1 MAYKY
6 VAYDDD
12 DNVVKGTIDAADL
25 GQAEEALANVGYTP
39 ISLKRTRPMP
49 SLEQAFPSLYGI
61 KTDDVITFT
70 RQLATLLEAGLTLP
84 QSLQLL
90 EVQVESAS
98 FKKIVI
104 GLRTELEAGKSFS
117 QALAQYPKA
126 FTDIYVHTA
135 AAGEQSGDLA
145 LALTQAVDYIERGQI
160 AIKKA
165 KRAMIYPSF
174 ILGTGL
180 VVILVL
186 VYFVLPK
193 LLGMFEKMDAELP
206 LPTRILMFVSDGMQD
221 YGMIIIPVLIG
232 AIVAIVAYTKTS
244 SGKAV
249 QDRIMLRLPMLGK
262 LVLLSNMALFTR
274 TSSTLLRAG
283 VSLPRIMDIV
293 SQTATNGVIKD
304 GLREVSEA
312 LVQGH
317 GLSRPMAMN
326 QKIFPPL
333 LVQMITVGE
342 QTGTLDSSMENV
354 ANFYEQEVNNR
365 VDALTSIL
373 EPVAIAGLAIVVGF
387 VAISVIM
394 PMYDVLGTVSG

>member
-1 MAYKY
+1 MGYKY
-6 VAYDDD
+6 VAYDED
-12 DNVVKGTIDAADL
+12 DNIVKGSIDAPDIS
-25 GQAEEALANVGYTP
+25 QAEEALANVGYTP
-39 ISLKRTRPMP
+39 ISLKKARGMP
-49 SLEQAFPSLYGI
+49 NMEEVFPSLYGI
-61 KTDDVITFT
+61 KTDDVITFS
-70 RQLATLLEAGLTLP
+70 RQLSTLLEAGLTLP

-90 EVQVESAS
+90 ELQVESAA
-98 FKKIVI
+98 FKRIVI

-145 LALTQAVDYIERGQI
+145 LALKQAVDYIERGQM

-174 ILGTGL
+174 IIGVGFL
-180 VVILVL
+180 VVLLL

-193 LLGMFEKMDAELP
+193 LLGMFEKMDVELP
-206 LPTRILMFVSDGMQD
+206 LPTRILLFVSDGMQD
-221 YGMIIIPVLIG
+221 YGMIIIPALIVV
-232 AIVAIVAYTKTS
+232 IVALVAYSKS
-244 SGKAV
+244 APGKV
-249 QDRIMLRLPMLGK
+249 MIDKIMLRLPMMGT
-262 LVLLSNMALFTR
+262 LVLFSNMALFTR

-283 VSLPRIMDIV
+283 VALPRIMDIV
-293 SQTATNGVIKD
+293 SQTATNSVIR
-304 GLREVSEA
+304 GSLREVSEA

-317 GLSRPMAMN
+317 GLSKPMAMN
-326 QKIFPPL
+326 QRIFPPL

-354 ANFYEQEVNNR
+354 ANFYEMEVNNKTE
-365 VDALTSIL
+365 AITAII
-373 EPVAIAGLAIVVGF
+373 EPVAIASIAIVVGF
-387 VAISVIM
+387 IAIAVIM